1 MSHENDE
8 MAVRPIVIGSAVS
21 VLVLFLAWAVPTA
34 MESWL
39 EATMFDGR
47 TSAEQLV
54 RSGRSLPAGPRL
66 QVNPDRDIE
75 RLREAEAQHLG
86 SYAWVDPAA
95 GIVRIPIQR
104 AMELVAAGD
113 RPAGPVDAP
122 EGDAP

>member
-21 VLVLFLAWAVPTA
+21 MLVLFLAWAVPTA
-34 MESWL
+34 MEGWL
-39 EATMFDGR
+39 ETILFDGR
-47 TSAEQLV
+47 ESAGELV
-54 RSGRSLPAGPRL
+54 GSGRLLPAGPRL

-113 RPAGPVDAP
+113 RPVGSADAS